1 MNSARAPPLKAVQMI
16 KILRKYKSSQLKNR
30 GFGAQTGATYKLNTM
45 KPKTKTK
52 TSKGEITKSKLL
64 KVGFDNEDSI
74 EGAMVYR
81 LYNAGDDH
89 YITYYPV
96 SKIFELTLHN
106 FEGDDDDMNVVTIFI
121 DDMDELKSAIKIF
134 EGYTLKIGESSFRTG
149 LTKKQYFALKNDKTK
164 KK

>member
-1 MNSARAPPLKAVQMI
+1 
-16 KILRKYKSSQLKNR
+16 
-30 GFGAQTGATYKLNTM
+30 M
-45 KPKTKTK
+45 KPKTK

-121 DDMDELKSAIKIF
+121 DDMDELKLAIKIF
-134 EGYTLKIGESSFRTG
+134 EGYTLKIGESAFRTG
-149 LTKKQYFALKNDKTK
+149 LTKKQYFALKNNKTK
-164 KK
+164 K